1 MRAYYPPK
9 IPARLSRCIICTR
22 SASLASTFHL
32 LFNKGDKRYAEKVNE
47 CWKRRSDHP
56 PHGSDG

>member
-1 MRAYYPPK
+1 V
-9 IPARLSRCIICTR
+9 PAEVNSNNTSRLSVQKYVP
-22 SASLASTFHL
+22 FHL